1 MSNSTSWRRCSKV
14 AWAKPAWTRRQKA
27 VTEVTQPASSWW
39 CVAWYSSCSA
49 CCFKAAWCASSVRR
63 RCWYSARGMTALKYA
78 SVSRSSWRSRCCW
91 PWRNCTR
98 RACRSWGSQWPRL
111 RPREGLGETLRVREH
126 RTEVCPHQGVELL
139 DGNEAR
145 GAAVGAA
152 RRDRLRFAGAE
163 VVAGLARS
171 RMYRASGARQ
181 PAASA
186 TDQGAQQIVVGGIV
200 AAGGGPGGGGP
211 GLAPGQDPRGCH
223 RWG

>member
-1 MSNSTSWRRCSKV
+1 
-14 AWAKPAWTRRQKA
+14 
-27 VTEVTQPASSWW
+27 
-39 CVAWYSSCSA
+39 
-49 CCFKAAWCASSVRR
+49 
-63 RCWYSARGMTALKYA
+63 MTALKYA

-91 PWRNCTR
+91 PWRNGTR
-98 RACRSWGSQWPRL
+98 RACSSWGSQWPRL

-163 VVAGLARS
+163 VVAVLARS

-186 TDQGAQQIVVGGIV
+186 TDQGAQQIVVGGSV
-200 AAGGGPGGGGP
+200 AASEALVVGEL
-211 GLAPGQDPRGCH
+211 GLHLSKDLRAAPASDPAHHHPLLRSAPPP
-223 RWG
+223 